1 MSTKTTKTT
10 KTTTQKTMTKGE
22 AQARAKKADETKQK
36 NKENAVIKVT
46 YFKDTTASDIT
57 NNVLDAV
64 RYERYSILIAELED
78 SIANINMSI
87 EKLNKSIIKNPL
99 DNDAKEQN
107 ISIKKQINGLNEKIK
122 TKKKKIT
129 EYTTHLSTLQPVYDK
144 VINTIAS
151 ASNEHTSN
159 NINAVRNLFRLTA
172 VAHKPSLHKYII
184 TDNYDV
190 TTIKQAMDAIHSTK
204 NNEFDE
210 NGRRKKANKEL
221 YQQAS
226 QDIKDVA
233 YKLFSVPV
241 ESEYIKA
248 VKIKLNNVD
257 LGMLH
262 EVYSKEIKSEY
273 ANNSNLDYKGLYIS
287 NMFKETKNG
296 IDASKFNIAL
306 CRLAMNK
313 ISILKLDNKKNT
325 EK

>member
-10 KTTTQKTMTKGE
+10 TKKTMSKGE
-22 AQARAKKADETKQK
+22 AQARAAKAAKTKQE

-46 YFKDTTASDIT
+46 YFKDSTANDIT

-64 RYERYSILIAELED
+64 RYERFSILITELEESIARLNKDIKDLED
-78 SIANINMSI
+78 SKIS
-87 EKLNKSIIKNPL
+87 NPL

-107 ISIKKQINGLNEKIK
+107 ISIKKQINGLNEKVK
-122 TKKKKIT
+122 TKKGKIT
-129 EYTTHLSTLQPVYDK
+129 EYTTRLSTLQPVYDK

-151 ASNEHTSN
+151 ASNEHITN

-184 TDNYDV
+184 TDEYDV
-190 TTIKQAMDAIHSTK
+190 ITIKNAMDAIHSTK
-204 NNEFDE
+204 ESDEFDE

-221 YQQAS
+221 YQQAAH
-226 QDIKDVA
+226 DIKDVA

-248 VKIKLNNVD
+248 VKIKLNNAD

-273 ANNSNLDYKGLYIS
+273 ANNNTLDYKGLYIS
-287 NMFKETKNG
+287 NMFKEIKNG

-325 EK
+325 KK

>member
-1 MSTKTTKTT
+1 MSTK
-10 KTTTQKTMTKGE
+10 KTTTKKTMSKGE
-22 AQARAKKADETKQK
+22 AQAKAAKAAKTKQE

-46 YFKDTTASDIT
+46 YFKDSTANDIT

-64 RYERYSILIAELED
+64 RYERFSILITELEE
-78 SIANINMSI
+78 SIAR
-87 EKLNKSIIKNPL
+87 LNKDIKDLENSKISNPL
-99 DNDAKEQN
+99 NNDAKEQN
-107 ISIKKQINGLNEKIK
+107 ISIKRQIDGLNEKVK

-129 EYTTHLSTLQPVYDK
+129 EYTTRLSTLQPVYDK

-151 ASNEHTSN
+151 ASNEHITN

-184 TDNYDV
+184 TDEYDV

-204 NNEFDE
+204 KDEFDE

-226 QDIKDVA
+226 HDIKDVT

-248 VKIKLNNVD
+248 VKIKLNNID

-273 ANNSNLDYKGLYIS
+273 ANNSNLDYKGLYVS

-313 ISILKLDNKKNT
+313 ISILKLDKN
-325 EK
+325 EKDTTK

>member
-1 MSTKTTKTT
+1 MSKTTKTT
-10 KTTTQKTMTKGE
+10 KKTMSKGE
-22 AQARAKKADETKQK
+22 AQARAKKAEETKQK

-46 YFKDTTASDIT
+46 YFKDSTANDTT

-64 RYERYSILIAELED
+64 RYERFSILITELEESIARLNKDIKDLED
-78 SIANINMSI
+78 SKIS
-87 EKLNKSIIKNPL
+87 NPL

-107 ISIKKQINGLNEKIK
+107 ISIKRQINVLNEKVK

-129 EYTTHLSTLQPVYDK
+129 EYTTRLSTLQPVYDD

-151 ASNEHTSN
+151 ASNEHITN
-159 NINAVRNLFRLTA
+159 NINAVRNLLRLTA

-184 TDNYDV
+184 TDEYDV
-190 TTIKQAMDAIHSTK
+190 ITIKNAMDAIHSTK
-204 NNEFDE
+204 ESDEFDE

-221 YQQAS
+221 YQQAAH
-226 QDIKDVA
+226 DIKDVA

-296 IDASKFNIAL
+296 IDASKLNIAL
-306 CRLAMNK
+306 CRLAMDK
-313 ISILKLDNKKNT
+313 ISILKLDKN
-325 EK
+325 EKDTTK

>member
-1 MSTKTTKTT
+1 MSTKTTT
-10 KTTTQKTMTKGE
+10 KKTMSKGE
-22 AQARAKKADETKQK
+22 AQARAKKAEETKQK

-46 YFKDTTASDIT
+46 YLKDTSDT

-64 RYERYSILIAELED
+64 RYERFSILITELEE
-78 SIANINMSI
+78 SIAR
-87 EKLNKSIIKNPL
+87 LNKDIKDLENSKISNPL
-99 DNDAKEQN
+99 NNDAKEQN
-107 ISIKKQINGLNEKIK
+107 ISIKKQINGLNEKVK

-129 EYTTHLSTLQPVYDK
+129 EYTTRLSTLQPVYDK

-151 ASNEHTSN
+151 ASNEHITN

-184 TDNYDV
+184 TDEYDV
-190 TTIKQAMDAIHSTK
+190 ITIKNAMDAIHSTK
-204 NNEFDE
+204 ESDEFDE

-226 QDIKDVA
+226 HDIKDVA

-287 NMFKETKNG
+287 NMFKVTKNG

-313 ISILKLDNKKNT
+313 ISILKLDKN
-325 EK
+325 EKDTTK